1 MFNAE
6 TSQPVVNAVSGA
18 VNVAVDRA
26 ASAAVRGA
34 VYRSVG
40 WDVDRAAS
48 AAVRGAVGDAV
59 YDPGQPT
66 LRDFLQE
73 AK

>member
-34 VYRSVG
+34 V
-40 WDVDRAAS
+40 
-48 AAVRGAVGDAV
+48 GDAV